1 MPKQEEIEKA
11 RVVLRTPGLSQN
23 PGVRAA
29 WISRH
34 LKVNL
39 PEAEEILREL
49 EAAQAE

>member
-1 MPKQEEIEKA
+1 MPKQEEIERA
-11 RVVLRTPGLSQN
+11 RFVLDTPGLSRD
-23 PGVRAA
+23 PKVRAT

-49 EAAQAE
+49 EAKQGE